1 MIPVLIW
8 ITLMGNGDRL
18 LINPIYILEAYS
30 VNEGEVSGSVIVMN
44 NDRKFRIR
52 ETLDY
57 IQSSIV
63 TTTANI
69 NQEIDLCSKGGD

>member
-30 VNEGEVSGSVIVMN
+30 VDEGEVSGSVIVMN

-69 NQEIDLCSKGGD
+69 NQEIYLCSKGGD